1 MSLIVRQLPG
11 ILLLTCVC
19 LLTSG
24 CKYVWGDAHTYLTVS
39 HPSSGQD
46 VHLKIQVMT
55 PPEGAATLGNGRYPG
70 LIFVHGGGWGSGS
83 RFDNGFDTE
92 IKTASERGYVAA
104 TIDYRLASKDASGN
118 PVFPWPAQI
127 QDLKCAVRWL
137 KSRSAAFNLD
147 PDSITVMGVSAGGHL
162 AAMAAE
168 TPGRLDLEAP
178 ECPHDGSSDV
188 AHAVVFSGVVD
199 VETTWNLSGMVAS
212 QLLGLTGIKAS
223 TQRTFGELAVPV
235 QDALLA
241 ADPVSAIGQ
250 SVSPVLLVHP
260 RNDFLVPVGNAR
272 VYFQTLVE
280 QGRPVCLLTLDRGGH
295 FTGPDGADASRFA
308 RQQMYAWLDQQ
319 RNGSN
324 GNALCEPSTD
334 VEFALT
340 VPY

>member
-11 ILLLTCVC
+11 ILLLTCMC
-19 LLTSG
+19 LFSGG
-24 CKYVWGDAHTYLTVS
+24 CKYVWGDAYTYLTVP
-39 HPSSGQD
+39 HPSYGRD

-55 PPEGAATLGNGRYPG
+55 PEAGTPTLGNGRYPG

-92 IKTASERGYVAA
+92 IKTASEKGYVAA
-104 TIDYRLASKDASGN
+104 SVDYRLAGKDASGN

-137 KSRSAAFNLD
+137 KSRAEEFNLD

-162 AAMAAE
+162 AAMAVE

-212 QLLGLTGIKAS
+212 QLLGLTGITAS
-223 TQRTFGELAVPV
+223 TRPAFSELTVPV
-235 QDALLA
+235 KDALLA

-250 SVSPVLLVHP
+250 AGSPVLLVHP

-272 VYFQTLVE
+272 VYFQALVE
-280 QGRPVCLLTLDRGGH
+280 RGRPACLLTLDRGGH
-295 FTGPDGADASRFA
+295 FTGPDGTDASRFA
-308 RQQMYAWLDQQ
+308 RQQMYVWLEQQ
-319 RNGSN
+319 LSGSS
-324 GNALCEPSTD
+324 GNSLCEPFTD

-340 VPY
+340 VPF